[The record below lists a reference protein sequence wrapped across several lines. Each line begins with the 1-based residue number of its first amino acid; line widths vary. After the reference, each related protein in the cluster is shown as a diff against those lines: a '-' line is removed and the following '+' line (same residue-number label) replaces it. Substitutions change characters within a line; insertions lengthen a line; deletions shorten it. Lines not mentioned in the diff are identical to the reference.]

1 MLSDILAI
9 VRTAGVAIAVVILLV
24 IGTKYMIAS
33 AGDRADIKKY
43 AIKYIIGAVI
53 LFGASG
59 ILTIIQKFTDESI
72 TPE

>member
-1 MLSDILAI
+1 ME
-9 VRTAGVAIAVVILLV
+9 T
-24 IGTKYMIAS
+24 
-33 AGDRADIKKY
+33 
-43 AIKYIIGAVI
+43 KYIIGAVI